1 MKMKHP
7 LHPGFVLKEL
17 CIDPL
22 NLTLTEVAKALKIS
36 RKTLSEIVNGKTSIS
51 TMVALKISIAF
62 NTTPES
68 WLESQMEYDLWKAR
82 QKLGKNTGIV
92 KLAA

>member
-1 MKMKHP
+1 MKHP

-36 RKTLSEIVNGKTSIS
+36 RKTLSEIVNGKASIS